1 LPDTATAGC
10 AVQRADAAVARL
22 MKAAESAYGV
32 GSYTLIVT
40 ADHGGQNTDHGSD
53 NPLDVHIPWIAWGR
67 AVHPGE
73 LPPDSV
79 QTIDTASTVLYL
91 LGVNRPVT
99 WIARPVSSAF
109 ASSNTSQQF

>member
-1 LPDTATAGC
+1 
-10 AVQRADAAVARL
+10 
-22 MKAAESAYGV
+22 
-32 GSYTLIVT
+32 
-40 ADHGGQNTDHGSD
+40 
-53 NPLDVHIPWIAWGR
+53 
-67 AVHPGE
+67 VHPGE
-73 LPPDSV
+73 LPPDTV